1 MLFNNRAEVE
11 LLIGK
16 NKIQK
21 ARKTA
26 LANVV
31 KMNEAFQ
38 CQTMEGLVEGKPG
51 DYLAIGVKD
60 EVYPIAAA
68 VFEASYE
75 IVSDEP
81 VNTVAPEMPKLPRFD
96 MLTLWQ
102 ANEEKRPFEFLSAVV
117 IDNLLMLV
125 VEYTDVPSNDF
136 ESSESIKRIREA
148 MGL

>member
-1 MLFNNRAEVE
+1 MLYTSGIQVQNE
-11 LLIGK
+11 LGAD
-16 NKIQK
+16 KILK

-26 LANVV
+26 LARVV
-31 KMNEAFQ
+31 KMDETFQ
-38 CQTMEGLVEGKPG
+38 CQTMEGLVEGQAG

-60 EVYPIAAA
+60 EVYPIAEA

-81 VNTVAPEMPKLPRFD
+81 VNTVAPELPKLPRFD

-117 IDNLLMLV
+117 VDGLLMLV